1 MIPTQEQMDVANA
14 VRDYLEAEVKPAA
27 AGYDTSNSR
36 KSL

>member
-14 VRDYLEAEVKPAA
+14 VRDCLEAEVKPAA